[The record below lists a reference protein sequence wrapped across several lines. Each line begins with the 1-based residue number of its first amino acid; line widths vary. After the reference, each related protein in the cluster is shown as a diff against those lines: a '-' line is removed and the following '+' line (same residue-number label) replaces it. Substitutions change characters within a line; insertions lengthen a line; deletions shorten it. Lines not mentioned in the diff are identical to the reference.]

1 MDTFI
6 DGAAILLFA
15 GRTTAR
21 LCLEEVGV
29 LGDRTGG
36 VFVVR
41 GGFFVRGAFLST
53 EHDVF
58 LDGLAD

>member
-21 LCLEEVGV
+21 LSLEEVGV
-29 LGDRTGG
+29 LSDRAGG
-36 VFVVR
+36 VFIVG
-41 GGFFVRGAFLST
+41 GGFFVRGAFLSAK
-53 EHDVF
+53 HDVF